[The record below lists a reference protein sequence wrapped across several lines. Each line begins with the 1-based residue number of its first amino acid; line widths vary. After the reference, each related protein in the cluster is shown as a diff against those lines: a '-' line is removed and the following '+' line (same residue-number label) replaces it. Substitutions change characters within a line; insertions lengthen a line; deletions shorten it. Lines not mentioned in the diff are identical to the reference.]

1 MPCIRSGMYRGVV
14 PSFAGGAEAY
24 AADRPRNALD
34 ESLMS
39 KDLAA
44 NYLALPPG
52 LRSPVWKCR

>member
-1 MPCIRSGMYRGVV
+1 MYRGVV